1 MLLSEM
7 TFNPVPT
14 PGPALAGLALL
25 ALALWAGGITV
36 VLRRGWA
43 AKLGGSGLLLG
54 ALLSTLFAALLL
66 LVAPPTPPTSQQGTV
81 EMGPEQKPFLDQ
93 PARQPAGEARHLRFV
108 E

>member
-14 PGPALAGLALL
+14 PGPVLAGLALL
-25 ALALWAGGITV
+25 TLALWAGGITV

-43 AKLGGSGLLLG
+43 AKLGGGGLLLG

-66 LVAPPTPPTSQQGTV
+66 LVAPPAPPTSQQGTV
-81 EMGPEQKPFLDQ
+81 EMVPEQKPTLDQ
-93 PARQPAGEARHLRFV
+93 PAR
-108 E
+108 